1 MANRRQIDGIQ
12 LHKRRQSM
20 PSRRTANELGF
31 DEETLERLVRKHDSH
46 NRANCTIS

>member
-1 MANRRQIDGIQ
+1 MANRHKIDDIK

-31 DEETLERLVRKHDSH
+31 DKEALERLVRKHDSH
-46 NRANCTIS
+46 NCANCIIS